1 MEERGRNSH
10 IPQFSTSSTFRTKRN
25 PMPRLQILEKEESPE
40 EQYSVICFVS
50 YAYIVVCA

>member
-50 YAYIVVCA
+50 YTYIVCA